1 MAVADGFHV
10 DTNGNLWLGS
20 DRETF
25 DATTRSEAPFYVY
38 ANGDLVANSGTF
50 SGDISGASGTFTG
63 SITGASGTFTGDLS
77 GSDITGGTIDIG
89 SGTFTV
95 DSAGAMVA
103 TSATI
108 TGSITSTSGTI
119 GGWTI
124 GSTELSSGNISIDS
138 TGSITGDYTSGSAG
152 WSINSDGTAEFNNVT
167 VRGTLDGPNLTGN
180 LTGNTSSSIQVGGS
194 SQDFVKLYYDSTFG
208 GSIRFDA
215 GGIDRFFADYDAAGT
230 FSLRTGLS
238 TDLELLSQGGDMY
251 FYSDTIYFRDNPLG
265 SDAPILKLWNG
276 SSYVSGNNQVL
287 GADSSGNLEWT
298 TVASS
303 AVTSIS
309 GAGEITVTE
318 SSGAYTIEHAD
329 SDHNTSFAS
338 LTSYISHVGNTSAHS
353 YSPITINGLTMEH
366 GFGLTIQGGGDIG
379 VSSSG
384 NPHTITISH
393 DDSDHSYSS
402 SNVSVSAGSVT
413 SNAGYFLR
421 TLSANNNVITYNRS
435 DFGSDLKINGQRP
448 TSNNGSSVGLSAT
461 QYNEVHA
468 RYGYFDFIT
477 GGNVSSQEI
486 KTDITDLSLGLDFI
500 NALEPKKYK
509 YKPELKEDDGKF
521 GFGFIAE
528 DIETLLNN
536 EGESNSKLHQDG
548 HTDYPNYGR
557 CVHELICVCEDEDCC
572 SPPTETY
579 NADTGEH
586 TSTEGCM
593 FDAKCTESCC
603 TDIAGVTIDGINYI
617 HATEAE
623 CEEVYIDGRKY
634 ASILKDELVA
644 PLVKAVQELSAKNDE
659 LESRLAALEA

>member
-1 MAVADGFHV
+1 MGFHL
-10 DTNGNLWLGS
+10 DTTGNVWLGS
-20 DRETF
+20 GSEGDTLS
-25 DATTRSEAPFYVY
+25 DAISAGPPNFYITS
-38 ANGDLVANSGTF
+38 A
-50 SGDISGASGTFTG
+50 G
-63 SITGASGTFTGDLS
+63 SIFAQT
-77 GSDITGGTIDIG
+77 
-89 SGTFTV
+89 
-95 DSAGAMVA
+95 
-103 TSATI
+103 
-108 TGSITSTSGTI
+108 GTI

-124 GSTELSSGNISIDS
+124 NSTELSSGNISIDS

-167 VRGTLDGPNLTGN
+167 VRGTLDGPSLTGELLGSN
-180 LTGNTSSSIQVGGS
+180 TSSVRVGNTSSGYSKMSFDSIGGGKFELFKGTSMVLQTLHDGVDTMLMQSGLNTKLALQGGS
-194 SQDFVKLYYDSTFG
+194 
-208 GSIRFDA
+208 
-215 GGIDRFFADYDAAGT
+215 
-230 FSLRTGLS
+230 
-238 TDLELLSQGGDMY
+238 GDIFMY
-251 FYSDTIYFRDNPLG
+251 ADTIYLQDSPVPTN
-265 SDAPILKLWNG
+265 SPILYLYDG
-276 SSYVSGNNQVL
+276 SSYVRGNNQVL
-287 GADSSGNLEWT
+287 GTDSSGNLEWT

-303 AVTSIS
+303 PVTSIS
-309 GAGEITVTE
+309 GSGEITVTE

-338 LTSYISHVGNTSAHS
+338 LTSYISHVGSTSAHS
-353 YSPITINGLTMEH
+353 YSPISINGLTMQH
-366 GFGLTIQGGGDIG
+366 GYGIDIIGSGDIS
-379 VSSSG
+379 VSAYNSG
-384 NPHTITISH
+384 GYKVEISH

-421 TLSANNNVITYNRS
+421 TLSASNNVITYNRS

-486 KTDITDLSLGLDFI
+486 KTDITDLDLGLDFI
-500 NALEPKKYK
+500 NALAPKKYK
-509 YKPELKEDDGKF
+509 YKPELKEDDGKY

-528 DIETLLNN
+528 EIETLLNN
-536 EGESNSKLHQDG
+536 EGENNSKLHQDG

-644 PLVKAVQELSAKNDE
+644 PLVKAVQELSTQISDLTARVE
-659 LESRLAALEA
+659 ALEG